1 MSRRQRPYS
10 ILHKFMV
17 DASAII
23 ALFDK
28 SDQFHSQATSFRDD
42 FILKYSVSLFTTNY
56 IYAEAMSHLTHLPCD
71 LLNEIERVIHQT
83 SDTDLF
89 HIQEF
94 WVDRDT
100 LDRALPIYFRY
111 RDNDFSIIDC
121 TTFIVMQDNCI
132 SAAFSF
138 DDDYRIYV
146 YSEGYHKKSF
156 WKLPEMLDSY
166 LSESQPQISF
176 R

>member
-1 MSRRQRPYS
+1 MSPRQRSSPR
-10 ILHKFMV
+10 LHKLMV

-23 ALFDK
+23 ALFDT

-42 FILKYSVSLFTTNY
+42 FILKYRVSLFTTNY
-56 IYAEAMSHLTHLPCD
+56 IYAEAMSHLTHLPYD
-71 LLNEIERVIHQT
+71 SLHEIERIIHKT

-100 LDRALPIYFRY
+100 LDRALPTYFSY
-111 RDNDFSIIDC
+111 KDNDFSITDC
-121 TTFIVMQDNCI
+121 TTFIVMQDNRI
-132 SAAFSF
+132 LAAFSF

-146 YSEGYHKKSF
+146 YREGHQKKNF
-156 WKLPEMLDSY
+156 WKLPEGLDSY
-166 LSESQPQISF
+166 LSLSQPQISF

>member
-1 MSRRQRPYS
+1 MSSRQRPYPR
-10 ILHKFMV
+10 LHKLMV
-17 DASAII
+17 DASALI

-28 SDQFHSQATSFRDD
+28 SDQFHSQAISFRDD
-42 FILKYSVSLFTTNY
+42 FLLRYRVSLFTTNY
-56 IYAEAMSHLTHLPCD
+56 IYAETMSHLTHLSDD
-71 LLNEIERVIHQT
+71 LLYEIEHVIHQT
-83 SDTDLF
+83 SDTDSF

-111 RDNDFSIIDC
+111 KEHDFSITDC
-121 TTFIVMQDNCI
+121 TTFIVMQDNRI

-146 YSEGYHKKSF
+146 YREGSEKKSF
-156 WKLPEMLDSY
+156 WKLPEILDSY
-166 LSESQPQISF
+166 LSLSQPEISF